1 MKKFCHKM
9 SPRYGLF
16 FVVIGVIGLI
26 TNHLLTSAYSNYV
39 SLLSF
44 VAVVV
49 GIVVYV
55 AAYKASERY

>member
-1 MKKFCHKM
+1 M

-49 GIVVYV
+49 GIVAYV